1 MTGTNLVP
9 VDTASRIAEV
19 ERQVAE
25 ARAQAEAIQ
34 VRNPEEADLAAA
46 ALRQIKQ
53 REKAAEA
60 ERTSLVKPLND
71 HVKDINQKFKDAAAP
86 YKEAERIIKGKVGTY
101 QAEQDRIR
109 REEEAR
115 LEAERQERERLAREA
130 RERQEAEERAKREQA
145 EKEAREAA
153 EEAKAA
159 QDDADREV
167 AEKLAEEARQKAE
180 EAKTAEA
187 AISSLP
193 EVSLPTAVVPA
204 APKPE
209 GVSAVKRWE
218 PVVTDLAAVPTHLP
232 DGELLIEVRSGPLRR
247 HMHAYIKEHGHP
259 PEVAGIEFKQVEG
272 LAVRA

>member
-1 MTGTNLVP
+1 MNTSTTLVP
-9 VDTASRIAEV
+9 VDIDARTAEV
-19 ERQVAE
+19 ERQVEE

-46 ALRQIKQ
+46 ALRQIAQ

-60 ERTSLVKPLND
+60 ERVALVKPLND
-71 HVKDINQKFKDAAAP
+71 HVKDINRKFKDAAAP
-86 YKEAERIIKGKVGTY
+86 YTEIKTVIKGKVGTY

-109 REEEAR
+109 QEEEAR

-130 RERQEAEERAKREQA
+130 REKQEAEERAKREQA

-153 EEAKAA
+153 EEARKAK
-159 QDDADREV
+159 DEEDRKV
-167 AEKLAEEARQKAE
+167 AEQLAEEARRKAE

-193 EVSLPTAVVPA
+193 DVQLPKAVVET

-209 GVSAVKRWE
+209 GISTRKVWKLMTTNVE
-218 PVVTDLAAVPTHLP
+218 
-232 DGELLIEVRSGPLRR
+232 EL
-247 HMHAYIKEHGHP
+247 P
-259 PEVAGIEFKQVEG
+259 PEYTLPNEKALNAAMREGVKENGRPPEIPGAVFEQVSEM
-272 LAVRA
+272 AVRA